1 MSDVDQRHN
10 PTGSCAGPHD
20 RRFVRYRV
28 SVRCEFSSDPC
39 SGNGTVVDLST
50 GGCRIEAAWHFSPGE
65 YLSMTL
71 HAVSLE
77 HAVPI
82 ELAAV
87 RWSSGEAFGVE
98 FIRIHP
104 IHQKRLG
111 LLVGY
116 IERDAMLLETLKTDS
131 NG

>member
-1 MSDVDQRHN
+1 MRDVHQQIN
-10 PTGSCAGPHD
+10 GSAAYTGPHD
-20 RRFVRYRV
+20 RKFVRYRV

-39 SGNGTVVDLST
+39 TGDGTVVDLST
-50 GGCRIEAAWHFSPGE
+50 GGCKVESAWRFAPGE

-77 HAVPI
+77 HALPV
-82 ELAAV
+82 ELAVV
-87 RWSSGEAFGVE
+87 RWASGEAFGVE
-98 FIRIHP
+98 FIRIGP

-116 IERDAMLLETLKTDS
+116 IEQDAMLLAGLKAS
-131 NG
+131 L